1 MILVN
6 VVVFET
12 NGQNNSYANSIQRH
26 IDKLFPS
33 KFKVKDIT
41 DKQGNSVIISEIG
54 NSDIFFKMNGSLK
67 NFTYKDLSYSY
78 DLAKASALARRL
90 ISQLRAKELS
100 NIEIGVDE
108 STIKVIIHQD
118 FTGTDI
124 RKSIKIVAESINK
137 LQENSSKKYHNFYI
151 SFRDSNSPKKGN
163 DNIIEYSYSTTM
175 KDPDY
180 EFCYSEIY
188 DFKEKLTES
197 IVFNNISFIPIGNQ
211 YNSLMNRVFNE
222 ANIFLS
228 RTSDPLIKGNNVMLG
243 NEVKVSQD
251 FKKLLLKI
259 LISPYSKPQTDAYI
273 GYITCDYD
281 IEMKQT
287 DNFIL
292 RMNKK

>member
-1 MILVN
+1 MLVN
-6 VVVFET
+6 MIVFDV

-41 DKQGNSVIISEIG
+41 DKQGNSVIVSEIG
-54 NSDIFFKMNGSLK
+54 NSDIFFKMDGSLK

-78 DLAKASALARRL
+78 NLAKASALSKKL
-90 ISQLRAKELS
+90 ISQLSEKGLS
-100 NIEIGVDE
+100 NIEIGADE

-124 RKSIKIVAESINK
+124 RKSIKAIVESINTS
-137 LQENSSKKYHNFYI
+137 QENSPKKYHNFYI

-163 DNIIEYSYSTTM
+163 DGIIEYSYSTTM

-197 IVFNNISFIPIGNQ
+197 SVFNNISFIPMGNQ
-211 YNSLMNRVFNE
+211 HNSLMNRVFDE
-222 ANIFLS
+222 ANIFLN
-228 RTSDPLIKGNNVMLG
+228 RTSNSLIKGNNVMLG
-243 NEVKVSQD
+243 NGVKISKD
-251 FKKLLLKI
+251 FKKLLVKI
-259 LISPYSKPQTDAYI
+259 LISPYSKPQTDAYV

-292 RMNKK
+292 KMNKK